1 MAGTMRVLIS
11 RPDKIGDVLL
21 ALHGAKQLKTY
32 CPELQVFMHVADYTR
47 PLVENMRFIDGVL
60 GWDEALEPY
69 EFDAVVDLMAKLATA
84 RRYAEAGIPL
94 RIGNSARWFRLFHNR
109 TAYIRRSQALRN
121 EAEYNWQLISLLDV
135 RLHNTRLREAVSL
148 DDFREIRY
156 PELPRPYYCFF
167 PGVSVSAHAWPIQSW
182 GQLAAQMLERSDKDI
197 VCVVGPA
204 EVKVEHKIRECFPKS
219 ERIRIMRV
227 SDLKLAAGILQ
238 RCEKYVGPSTGITH
252 IAGAVGA
259 EGIALYPEVLS
270 MHPGR
275 WAPFKSSLV
284 IRSPASRV
292 RPAEVAASLLEN
304 ASESTPFR
312 SKVSAFVICKNE
324 EDNNGRC
331 LDSVRFADEILVVD
345 SGSTDQT
352 LEVVKQ
358 FPRTRVISRDWP
370 GHREQK
376 QFSLERCRHKWVLN
390 LDADEELSAELKGH
404 IIRILED
411 DHAGKSV
418 ADGYFLC
425 RVVYYLNRW
434 WDKGGWHPEYRMRF
448 FQREKTTWG
457 GMNPHEKALVS
468 GTVRRLPGF
477 INHYT
482 SETISDFVDTQNR
495 FSTQSALAM
504 HQQGIRSGIGN
515 MVVRPIFRF
524 FKFFVIKQGFREGRH
539 GFIQAV
545 LEAVYTFLK
554 YAKLWEIQR
563 VRTTNVEK
571 LTRVKTPLKDH
582 KYADGIK
589 PNTAASMK
597 NQNEISDEVSTM
609 SSPSVYQ

>member
-1 MAGTMRVLIS
+1 MRVLIS

-21 ALHGAKQLKTY
+21 ALHGAKQLKKY
-32 CPELQVFMHVADYTR
+32 CPEFQVYMHVADYTR

-60 GWDEALEPY
+60 GWDEDLGQY

-84 RRYAEAGIPL
+84 KRYAAAGIPL

-121 EAEYNWQLISLLDV
+121 EAEYNWQLISLLDP
-135 RLHNTRLREAVSL
+135 RLHNTRLRESVCFE
-148 DDFREIRY
+148 DFREVRY
-156 PELPRPYYCFF
+156 PDFPRPYFCFF
-167 PGVSVSAHAWPIQSW
+167 PGVSVSAHAWPIESW
-182 GQLAAQMLERSDKDI
+182 GQLAELVLNQSDRDI
-197 VCVVGPA
+197 VCVLGPA
-204 EVKVEHKIRECFPKS
+204 EAKLEQGIRETFPQS
-219 ERIRIMRV
+219 DRVRIIQV
-227 SDLKLAAGILQ
+227 SDLKLAAGIV
-238 RCEKYVGPSTGITH
+238 RKCDKYIGPSTGITH

-259 EGIALYPEVLS
+259 RGVALYPEVLS

-292 RPAEVAASLLEN
+292 RPHEVAASLLED
-304 ASESTPFR
+304 ATESTPFR

-324 EDNNGRC
+324 EENIGRC

-345 SGSTDQT
+345 SGSTDET
-352 LEVVKQ
+352 LEIVKE
-358 FPRTRVISRDWP
+358 FPNTRIISRGWP

-376 QFSLERCRHKWVLN
+376 QFSLEHCKHKWVLN

-411 DHAGKSV
+411 DYAGKAV

-434 WDKGGWHPEYRMRF
+434 WDRGGWHPEYRMRF
-448 FQREKTTWG
+448 FQREKATWG

-468 GTVRRLPGF
+468 GTVRKLPGF

-482 SETISDFVDTQNR
+482 SETITDFVDTQNR

-504 HQQGIRSGIGN
+504 HQQGIRSSIGN
-515 MVVRPIFRF
+515 MIVRPIFRF

-571 LTRVKTPLKDH
+571 MTRVRTSSYSHEVP
-582 KYADGIK
+582 
-589 PNTAASMK
+589 TAHEVGVTQCFVSAEEES
-597 NQNEISDEVSTM
+597 QAISAHESPRD
-609 SSPSVYQ
+609 SSAYQ